1 MLLWFI
7 NVLIKNSGSDAA
19 TLVNKSAANYKIKQN
34 QQLAEE
40 FDKLIIRKF
49 FLKKEL
55 FIPHLKIIFGV
66 LILVMYN

>member
-1 MLLWFI
+1 MVYKCFDK
-7 NVLIKNSGSDAA
+7 KNSGSDAA

-49 FLKKEL
+49 FLKKNGL
-55 FIPHLKIIFGV
+55 F
-66 LILVMYN
+66 LI